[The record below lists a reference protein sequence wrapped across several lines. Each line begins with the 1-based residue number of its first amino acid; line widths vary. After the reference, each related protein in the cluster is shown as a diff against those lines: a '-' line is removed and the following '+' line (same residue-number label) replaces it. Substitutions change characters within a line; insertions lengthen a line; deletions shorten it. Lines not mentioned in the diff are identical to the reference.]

1 MRILGIDPGIGT
13 MGYGV
18 IDYDKGNFVTVD
30 YGVVKTSK
38 DDALPKRLS
47 DLEAAI
53 IGLFEKF
60 KPDEMAVEELFFTK
74 NVTTGIAIAEA
85 RGVILLTAY
94 KMLGDKLFE
103 YTPNQIKLALTGSGS
118 ADKRQMQLM
127 TQMLLGLKKPPTP
140 DDAADALAVAV
151 THAQTGRLTS
161 QFKVGGLNL
170 RR

>member
-1 MRILGIDPGIGT
+1 
-13 MGYGV
+13 
-18 IDYDKGNFVTVD
+18 
-30 YGVVKTSK
+30 
-38 DDALPKRLS
+38 
-47 DLEAAI
+47 
-53 IGLFEKF
+53 
-60 KPDEMAVEELFFTK
+60 
-74 NVTTGIAIAEA
+74 
-85 RGVILLTAY
+85 
-94 KMLGDKLFE
+94 MLGDKLFE